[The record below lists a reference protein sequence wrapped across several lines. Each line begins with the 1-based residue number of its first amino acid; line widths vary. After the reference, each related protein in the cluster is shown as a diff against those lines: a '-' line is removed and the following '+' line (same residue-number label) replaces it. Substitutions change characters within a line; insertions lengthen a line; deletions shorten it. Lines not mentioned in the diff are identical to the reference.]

1 MLSRVAEALFWIGR
15 YVERSEDTA
24 RLLDVHFHQ
33 VVEDPA
39 TDEGETCRVL
49 AAVMGVDTDTDTDTD
64 TESDVPHDIRETLEV
79 LGYQAD
85 NPSSIVGALVAARQ
99 NARGVRESLS
109 ADIWECL
116 NTTHHELPARIEA
129 ARAFGPAPFFSYVR
143 HRAAML
149 AGHADATMSRDHG
162 YDFLVL
168 GRSVER
174 VDMTARLLA
183 ATVST
188 PSPEDGWIAT
198 LRACSAHEAYL
209 RRYQRGVEPQL
220 VLEFLLLDRLFPR
233 SVFHALVVG
242 EQALTRLDPDGGR
255 VGAGNDARRA
265 IGRTR
270 TDLEFLPAE
279 LVLDDLPKRLH
290 DLQTVMSEVSD
301 AVSRR
306 FFDGSATIGWSLEE
320 SQR

>member
-1 MLSRVAEALFWIGR
+1 MLSRVAEALFWVGR
-15 YVERSEDTA
+15 YVERAEDTA
-24 RLLDVHFHQ
+24 RLLDVYFHQ
-33 VVEDPA
+33 VVEDA
-39 TDEGETCRVL
+39 AIDEAETCRVL
-49 AAVMGVDTDTDTDTD
+49 AAVMGVDTD
-64 TESDVPHDIRETLEV
+64 PPKDIRQTLEV
-79 LGYQAD
+79 LGYEPD
-85 NPSSIVGALVAARQ
+85 NPSSIVGALLAARH

-116 NTTHHELPARIEA
+116 NTTHHELPLRVEA
-129 ARAFGPAPFFSYVR
+129 ARDFGPASFFSYVR

-162 YDFLVL
+162 FDFLVL
-168 GRSVER
+168 GRAVER

-188 PSPEDGWIAT
+188 PSPDDGWIAT

-209 RRYQRGVEPQL
+209 RTYQRGVEPQL
-220 VLEFLLLDRLFPR
+220 VLEFLVLDRLFPR

-242 EQALTRLDPDGGR
+242 EEALTRLDPTAGR

-270 TDLEFLPAE
+270 TDLEFLPAN
-279 LVLDDLPKRLH
+279 LLFDDLPQRLH

-306 FFDGSATIGWSLEE
+306 FFSASAAIGWSLEE

>member
-15 YVERSEDTA
+15 YVERAEDTA
-24 RLLDVHFHQ
+24 RLLDVHFHE
-33 VVEDPA
+33 VIEDPSI
-39 TDEGETCRVL
+39 DEAETCRVL
-49 AAVMGVDTDTDTDTD
+49 AAVMGVDTDIPQDM
-64 TESDVPHDIRETLEV
+64 RQTLEV
-79 LGYQAD
+79 LAYSPD
-85 NPSSIVGALVAARQ
+85 NQSSIAGALLAARQ

-116 NTTHHELPARIEA
+116 NTTHHELPLRIES
-129 ARAFGPAPFFSYVR
+129 ARGFGPAPFFAYVR

-149 AGHADATMSRDHG
+149 GGHADATMSRDHG
-162 YDFLVL
+162 FDFLVL

-188 PSPEDGWIAT
+188 PSPDDGWIAT
-198 LRACSAHEAYL
+198 LQTCSAHEAYL
-209 RRYQRGVEPQL
+209 RTYQRGVEPQF

-233 SVFHALVVG
+233 SVFHALVVA
-242 EQALTRLDPDGGR
+242 EEALTRLNPATGR

-265 IGRTR
+265 VGRAR
-270 TDLEFLPAE
+270 TELEFLPAE
-279 LVLDDLPKRLH
+279 LVLKDLPKRLH
-290 DLQTVMSEVSD
+290 DLQTAMSDVSD

-306 FFDGSATIGWSLEE
+306 FFAGSAAIGWSLEE
-320 SQR
+320 SRR

>member
-1 MLSRVAEALFWIGR
+1 VLSRVAEALFWIGR
-15 YVERSEDTA
+15 YVERAEDTA

-33 VVEDPA
+33 VIEDPA
-39 TDEGETCRVL
+39 TDEAETCRVL
-49 AAVMGVDTDTDTDTD
+49 AAVMGVDAGTPQNMRD
-64 TESDVPHDIRETLEV
+64 TLEV
-79 LGYQAD
+79 LAYRPED
-85 NPSSIVGALVAARQ
+85 PSSICGALHAARQ

-116 NTTHHELPARIEA
+116 NTTQHELPQQIVA

-143 HRAAML
+143 RRAAML

-162 YDFLVL
+162 FDFLVL

-188 PSPEDGWIAT
+188 PSPEEGWLAT

-209 RRYQRGVEPQL
+209 RTFQRGVEPLL
-220 VLEFLLLDRLFPR
+220 VVEFLLLDRLFPR
-233 SVFHALVVG
+233 SVFYALVG
-242 EQALTRLDPDGGR
+242 AESALTRLDPTAGR
-255 VGAGNDARRA
+255 MGPGNEARRA
-265 IGRTR
+265 LGRTR
-270 TDLEFLPAE
+270 TELEFLPGE
-279 LVLDDLPKRLH
+279 LVFQNLPKRLH

-301 AVSRR
+301 GVSRR
-306 FFDGSATIGWSLEE
+306 FFGGSATIGWSAEE
-320 SQR
+320 SQL